1 MAASAPAEIAARGVM
16 TPVAHRV
23 VSRVQETADTWTL
36 ELEPLGDRVRPR
48 AGQFDMLYAFGV
60 GEVPIST
67 SGDHEGDGPLT
78 HTIRA
83 VGAVTRALCALEP
96 DGVIGVRGPFGS
108 EWPLAEAAGGDLV
121 IVAGGIGLAPL
132 RPAIRHALEC
142 RDDYGA
148 VAVLVGARTPHDLL
162 YVDELEAWRARLDA
176 EVDVTVDAAA
186 AGWHGRVG
194 LVTTL
199 IPGAVIDPAKA
210 SALVCGPEVMM
221 TFVVRALL
229 ERGLALERIWVS
241 MERNMRCAVG
251 HCGHCQLGPTLIC
264 RDGAVFPAGAMQRL
278 MEVREL

>member
-1 MAASAPAEIAARGVM
+1 MAALASEAAVRGAM
-16 TPVAHRV
+16 TPVPHRV
-23 VSRVQETADTWTL
+23 VSRTQETADTWTL
-36 ELEPLGDRVRPR
+36 ELEPLADRVRPR

-67 SGDHEGDGPLT
+67 SGDHDGDGPLT

-83 VGAVTRALCALEP
+83 VGAVTRALCAAEP
-96 DGVIGVRGPFGS
+96 GAVIGVRGPFGT
-108 EWPLAEAAGGDLV
+108 EWPLAEAVGGDLLV
-121 IVAGGIGLAPL
+121 VAGGIGLAPL
-132 RPAIRHALEC
+132 RPAIRHALE
-142 RDDYGA
+142 RREDYGS
-148 VAVLVGARTPHDLL
+148 VSVLVGARTPQDLL
-162 YVDELEAWRARLDA
+162 FVSELEAWRARLDA

-186 AGWHGRVG
+186 SGWHGRVG

-199 IPGAVIDPAKA
+199 IPGAVIDPATA
-210 SALVCGPEVMM
+210 AALVCGPEVMM

-229 ERGLALERIWVS
+229 ERGVPLERIWVS